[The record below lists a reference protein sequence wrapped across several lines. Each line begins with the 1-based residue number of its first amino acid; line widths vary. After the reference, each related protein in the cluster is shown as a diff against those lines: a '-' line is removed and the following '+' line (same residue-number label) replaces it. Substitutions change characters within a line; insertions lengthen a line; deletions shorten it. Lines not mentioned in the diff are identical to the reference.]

1 MNNTAQRGG
10 AVEVQN
16 RQTNVLLQNSTFR
29 SNTAEYT
36 GSDVYATEIQQLR
49 IANSRFISATSE
61 LEVSPV
67 YCHVNSGHTHRTY
80 SAPLRFWNTTFS
92 GDNVTLVSN
101 SNNFSIEATEENFIG
116 KVDMQQVAVTLR
128 LMETFYASGKKANML
143 SPFTDHVK
151 GKLMFSVVLGCLS
164 VYLSVCSIRWE

>member
-16 RQTNVLLQNSTFR
+16 TQTNVLIQNSTFR

-36 GSDVYATEIQQLR
+36 GSDVYAVEIQQLR
-49 IANSRFISATSE
+49 ISNTQFISAASE

-67 YCHVNSGHTHRTY
+67 YYHVNSGYTHGSY

-92 GDNVTLVSN
+92 ADNVTLVSN
-101 SNNFSIEATEENFIG
+101 SSNFSHKAVEENFIG
-116 KVDMQQVAVTLR
+116 KVDAQQVEITLR
-128 LMETFYASGKKANML
+128 IVETFYASG
-143 SPFTDHVK
+143 
-151 GKLMFSVVLGCLS
+151 
-164 VYLSVCSIRWE
+164 